1 MGMCSLIFLHLNLCS
16 AFLYWRHSTMH
27 FRTAGRMPRAHY
39 VSVRVEFIQHTVEDI
54 YLNKINVILCI

>member
-1 MGMCSLIFLHLNLCS
+1 
-16 AFLYWRHSTMH
+16 MH